1 MGRWIWDSAFG
12 ELDLRRWIWRS
23 GFRVAGVRRWIWG
36 SCVWRSGFVEADLG
50 RRIERDLGRGVWGDR
65 VVNVGLRK

>member
-1 MGRWIWDSAFG
+1 M
-12 ELDLRRWIWRS
+12 
-23 GFRVAGVRRWIWG
+23 AGVRRWIWG